1 MSNLKYMD
9 IVNDVKEQIDS
20 GTLKPNDK
28 ITSENELCTKYGLS
42 RQTVRHAISVLEK
55 EGLVRKVKGSGT
67 YVAKNAIT
75 DKKNRNTIV
84 VITTYVDAYIFPQM
98 IQYIESVLS
107 KEGYNVQ
114 ICFTNN
120 RISRE
125 KTILEAIL
133 EKDNVAGVLAE
144 ATKSNL
150 PNPNIKY
157 YDKLRENKIP
167 VLFMNSYYENA
178 NVPHVSIN
186 DVQAGRIATE
196 YLINKGHK
204 KIGGLFKLDD
214 GQGAK
219 RYYGF
224 IEAMSGAGLKITG
237 DDFVWFDT
245 VDLESQKNTELL
257 FEKIKLRLESRSAL
271 VFYNDETA
279 MKVLELFKKN
289 GIKIPEDVSVIG
301 IDDSVVSPDENS
313 KITSVIFPTQEVAE
327 KAANNMIEL
336 IRNPKF
342 DATYEF
348 DLKINERDSVK
359 SLI

>member
-1 MSNLKYMD
+1 M
-9 IVNDVKEQIDS
+9 
-20 GTLKPNDK
+20 
-28 ITSENELCTKYGLS
+28 
-42 RQTVRHAISVLEK
+42 
-55 EGLVRKVKGSGT
+55 
-67 YVAKNAIT
+67 
-75 DKKNRNTIV
+75 
-84 VITTYVDAYIFPQM
+84 DAYIFPKM

-120 RISRE
+120 RVSRE

-133 EKDNVAGVLAE
+133 EKDDVAGVLAE

-157 YDKLRENKIP
+157 YDKLCENKIP
-167 VLFMNSYYENA
+167 VLFINSYYENA
-178 NVPHVSIN
+178 KFPHVSIN

-224 IEAMSGAGLKITG
+224 IEAMNDVGLKITG

-245 VDLESQKNTELL
+245 VDLESQEHTELL
-257 FEKIKLRLESRSAL
+257 FEKIKLRLSSRSAL

-279 MKVLELFKKN
+279 MKLLELFKKN

-301 IDDSVVSPDENS
+301 IDDSVISPDENA
-313 KITSVIFPTQEVAE
+313 KITSVIFPTQAVAE
-327 KAANNMIEL
+327 KAAKNMLEL
-336 IRNPKF
+336 IKNPKF

-348 DLKINERDSVK
+348 DLEINERDSVK